1 MKSNTTSKNP
11 ANSSLTNN
19 NHFITHLRDTLLRGG
34 RLTKYKGQLA
44 SFAPSLSTAICTP
57 TLELGQQIGNAI
69 GAQTRKLATGAL
81 TAAMLVVAPTAL
93 ISTGAQAGSCTM
105 SNSNKSI
112 WTCSKG
118 KAGPADVN
126 QAIAAA
132 AAGALTVTTDAGFG
146 IAAAVGNA
154 IQLKNGPFN
163 TSMTFIDKNKSTI
176 SGGSIGIAAFNDG
189 TGATS
194 ITATGAVTGTEGYGI
209 YVKNNATA
217 TDLTINA
224 AIVTGGAAGIVAH
237 NNGTGATSITAT
249 GAVNA
254 TTNGH
259 GISVNNNATA
269 TDITINAAAV
279 TGGTAGIDARNDG
292 TGATSITATGAV
304 NATNGHG
311 ISVNNSATATD
322 ITINA
327 AAVTGGTAGID
338 ARNDGTGATSITATG
353 AVNATNGHGISVN
366 NSATATDITINA
378 AAVSSAGQ
386 SGIFAHNTGTGATSI
401 TVNGVV
407 TGGGQGAGIFN
418 NTVNASTITLNSGA
432 AVSATSG
439 DAIIDTNGAT
449 SLILNTGS
457 SVTGN
462 ILLGGGNDAINLAGG
477 DFSGVTVFNGEG
489 GVNDSL
495 IFSGSDGVFDQSLM
509 TNVEEV
515 TIDNGSGM
523 GLSFE
528 GDAFDASGL
537 TGSLLTVQ
545 NGGILN
551 ATNGFA
557 LTGNLVNS
565 SGIVSMKNGAIDA
578 PATISGDYTGG
589 GELQLDVDF
598 TADTADTLEIAGN
611 VVGGG
616 TAVGVND
623 ISSGAATGNDITL
636 VKVAGTTAD
645 GDFTLASNVVNGA
658 FDYNTLELVGGEWVL
673 KSVAAG
679 GDSGPAP
686 APAPAFTPFA
696 GSFETIPQAFLAL
709 EALPSFANRI
719 RGRIKGA
726 SSGDETGIESA
737 TWARVTGGKRN
748 IDSASS
754 TTGADFDT
762 NYSRVQIG
770 GDFTLKEDSSGLFI
784 AGINASYGQAD
795 TDVNSTTGS
804 GNIDTSGY
812 SLGLSATWLMADD
825 TYVDLQAQ
833 KSWYSTDLSAG
844 GVGAGTV
851 NDIDGDGHSVS
862 VEVGRSIALND
873 ELTITPQAQLSYAKV
888 DTDDFIGAN
897 AEVVKLT
904 NSKSLK
910 ARFGAELSKQL
921 DSGTRGFILASVIHE
936 FEDETQVNVSGA
948 NLTNSVDQWSG
959 ELGGGIKHAW
969 GEGTTHYETFAAIT
983 AGTSL
988 NNFGDSNSV
997 QLELGLK
1004 AKF

>member
-224 AIVTGGAAGIVAH
+224 AIVTGGAAGIVAR
-237 NNGTGATSITAT
+237 NDGTGATSITAT

-259 GISVNNNATA
+259 GISVKNNATA
-269 TDITINAAAV
+269 TDLTINAAIV
-279 TGGTAGIDARNDG
+279 TGGITGIDARNDG
-292 TGATSITATGAV
+292 TGTTSITI
-304 NATNGHG
+304 NG
-311 ISVNNSATATD
+311 
-322 ITINA
+322 
-327 AAVTGGTAGID
+327 AVTGG
-338 ARNDGTGATSITATG
+338 
-353 AVNATNGHGISVN
+353 
-366 NSATATDITINA
+366 
-378 AAVSSAGQ
+378 SS
-386 SGIFAHNTGTGATSI
+386 
-401 TVNGVV
+401 
-407 TGGGQGAGIFN
+407 AGIFN

-432 AVSATSG
+432 AVKSTSG
-439 DAIIDTNGAT
+439 TAIQDGDGAT

>member
-93 ISTGAQAGSCTM
+93 ISTGAQAGSCT
-105 SNSNKSI
+105 KDGADTGI
-112 WTCSKG
+112 WTCSG
-118 KAGPADVN
+118 KAESADVD
-126 QAIAAA
+126 QAIVAA

-146 IAAAVGNA
+146 ITAAVGNA
-154 IQLKNGPFN
+154 IQLNNENGLIN
-163 TSMTFIDKNKSTI
+163 YSMTFIDKNKSTI
-176 SGGSIGIAAFNDG
+176 SGGNIGIAAFNGG
-189 TGATS
+189 TGAAS

-209 YVKNNATA
+209 YVKNNVAA

-224 AIVTGGAAGIVAH
+224 AIVTGGAAGIVAR
-237 NNGTGATSITAT
+237 NDGIGATSITAT

-259 GISVNNNATA
+259 GISVKNNATA
-269 TDITINAAAV
+269 TDLTINAAIV
-279 TGGTAGIDARNDG
+279 TGGITGIDARNDG
-292 TGATSITATGAV
+292 TGTTSITI
-304 NATNGHG
+304 NG
-311 ISVNNSATATD
+311 
-322 ITINA
+322 
-327 AAVTGGTAGID
+327 AVTGG
-338 ARNDGTGATSITATG
+338 
-353 AVNATNGHGISVN
+353 
-366 NSATATDITINA
+366 
-378 AAVSSAGQ
+378 SS
-386 SGIFAHNTGTGATSI
+386 
-401 TVNGVV
+401 
-407 TGGGQGAGIFN
+407 AGIFN

-432 AVSATSG
+432 AVKSTSG
-439 DAIIDTNGAT
+439 TAIQDGDGAT

-462 ILLGGGNDAINLAGG
+462 ILLGLGDDVINLAGG

-565 SGIVSMKNGAIDA
+565 SGIVSMQNGAIDA

-589 GELQLDVDF
+589 GELQLDADF

-616 TAVGVND
+616 TAVSVND

-679 GDSGPAP
+679 GDSGSATAPAP
-686 APAPAFTPFA
+686 ATAPAFTPFA
-696 GSFETIPQAFLAL
+696 GSFETLSAGMVMLAV
-709 EALPSFANRI
+709 LPSRFDRTS
-719 RGRIKGA
+719 GRINGGGA
-726 SSGDETGIESA
+726 SSGDESNIESPV
-737 TWARVTGGKRN
+737 WFRISGGKRD

-754 TTGADFDT
+754 TTGSDFQT
-762 NYSRVQIG
+762 NHWQTQIG
-770 GDFTLKEDSSGLFI
+770 ADFTLAEDSQGSFVLGVN
-784 AGINASYGQAD
+784 AGYGGAQTDISSTAGNSKID
-795 TDVNSTTGS
+795 TDS
-804 GNIDTSGY
+804 Y
-812 SLGLSATWLMADD
+812 SLGLSGTWLMADNI
-825 TYVDLQAQ
+825 YVDLQAQ

-844 GVGAGTV
+844 GTGAGAV
-851 NDIDGDGHSVS
+851 NDVDGDGYSAS
-862 VEVGRSIALND
+862 IEVGQAIALS
-873 ELTITPQAQLSYAKV
+873 EVLQITPQAQLAYAKV
-888 DTDDFIGAN
+888 DTEAFTGAN
-897 AEVVKLT
+897 AEVVSAS
-904 NSKSLK
+904 NGKSLK
-910 ARFGAELSKQL
+910 LRLGAQLDKQL
-921 DSGTRGFILASVIHE
+921 SADGDGVTNGFIIANVIHE
-936 FEDETQVNVSGA
+936 FEGDTQVTVSGTK
-948 NLTNSVDQWSG
+948 LSNSVDQWSG

-969 GEGTTHYETFAAIT
+969 DEGTMHYETFAAIT